1 MRAFLL
7 FLGLSALLGCRKDD
21 SAAKQLDKD
30 IQIIE
35 EYLAAKGFTAE
46 RTASGLH
53 YIIQDPGS
61 GTGFPNVNSRVTVGY
76 KGYLTN
82 EQVFDQSPAGQPIS
96 FFLYQV
102 IRGWQEGIPL
112 LRKGGKALLL
122 IPSALAYGPNS
133 PSPLIPPNAVL
144 IFEVDLVDFQ

>member
-1 MRAFLL
+1 MRSPILL
-7 FLGLSALLGCRKDD
+7 LALLSLLGCRKDD
-21 SAAKQLDKD
+21 SAAKQLETDVL
-30 IQIIE
+30 IIE
-35 EYLAAKGFTAE
+35 EYLAAKGLTAE

-82 EQVFDQSPAGQPIS
+82 DQVFDQSPAGQPAS
-96 FFLYQV
+96 FFLFQV

-133 PSPLIPPNAVL
+133 PSALIPPNAVL
-144 IFEVDLVDFQ
+144 IFEVELVDFQ